1 MHGVL
6 SLYGRI
12 PASSKE
18 TSGLLTQT
26 QFVYWLQRHVLRK
39 AGRIRTLPIDGIDML
54 QPFRRPC
61 FPNNGIGTGIV
72 AEHNLENSVSA
83 SLHCRH
89 DDVIKWKHF
98 PRYWSFVQGSHRWIP
113 LTKASDAELWYFLW
127 SAPWINSWVNN
138 RGAGD
143 LRCHRAHYD
152 VIVMGNS
159 AV

>member
-39 AGRIRTLPIDGIDML
+39 AGRIRTLLIDGIDML

-72 AEHNLENSVSA
+72 AEHNLDNSVSA

-98 PRYWSFVQGSHRWIP
+98 PRYWSFVQGIHRSP
-113 LTKASDAELWYFLW
+113 V
-127 SAPWINSWVNN
+127 NSPHKGQW
-138 RGAGD
+138 RGALMFSLICTLNKQLSKQSWGWWFEMPSRS
-143 LRCHRAHYD
+143 LWRHCN
-152 VIVMGNS
+152 G
-159 AV
+159 